1 MLPPNK
7 VIKEYRVTEKA
18 TNLAANHNQH
28 IFEVFTNVNRID
40 VARAVERLFDVK
52 VARVNILIQKGK
64 HVRSRTSRGAM
75 GKRSDTKK
83 AIVTLKEGHAIE
95 LA

>member
-1 MLPPNK
+1 MLPPSK

-18 TNLAANHNQH
+18 TTLAANYNQH
-28 IFEVFTNVNRID
+28 IFEVYPGVNRID

-64 HVRSRTSRGAM
+64 EVRNRSVRGRM
-75 GKRSDTKK
+75 GKRSNTKK

>member
-18 TNLAANHNQH
+18 TELAANHNQH
-28 IFEVFTNVNRID
+28 IFEIYSGVNRID

-64 HVRSRTSRGAM
+64 RVRNRSVRGRK
-75 GKRSDTKK
+75 GKRPDVKK

-95 LA
+95 LV